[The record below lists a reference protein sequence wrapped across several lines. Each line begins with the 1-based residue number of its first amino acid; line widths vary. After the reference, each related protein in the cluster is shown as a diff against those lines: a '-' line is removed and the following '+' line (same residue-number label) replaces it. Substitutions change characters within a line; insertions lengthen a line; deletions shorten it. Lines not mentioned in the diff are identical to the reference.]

1 MKAKSFILILSIL
14 FAGQAIY
21 AQSDSKNDFSGKYQ
35 SDMQF
40 VQLIPEGIN
49 KYIAKFTEDCE
60 LTTKVGTVNDKG
72 VLEIPFLGENQMQ
85 HMFIK
90 KTGNEIKIWNSD
102 NSPMMQACN
111 GATLAGIYEK
121 RK

>member
-1 MKAKSFILILSIL
+1 MKARNFILMLSVILI
-14 FAGQAIY
+14 GQVMY
-21 AQSDSKNDFSGKYQ
+21 AQSDAKHDFAGKYQ

-40 VQLIPEGIN
+40 VQLIPEGTN
-49 KYIAKFTEDCE
+49 KYIAKFTKDCE
-60 LTTKVGTVNDKG
+60 LTTKVGTVNDEG

-85 HMFIK
+85 YMYIK

-111 GATLAGIYEK
+111 GATLAGVYEK
-121 RK
+121 RN

>member
-1 MKAKSFILILSIL
+1 MKAKSLILILSII
-14 FAGQAIY
+14 FTGQAIY
-21 AQSDSKNDFSGKYQ
+21 AQSDSKHDFAGKYQ

-40 VQLIPEGIN
+40 VQLIPEGTN